1 MQEVP
6 ERDEQLS
13 TAAQAATTIE
23 SVLRAARS
31 RLDRLTA
38 AQAAREQAEGA
49 LIVDIRSEPARRA
62 EGEIPGALILERNVL
77 EWRLDPTSGSRIPEA
92 EDHALRAIIV
102 CPEGYVSSLA
112 AAGLQDIGLHR
123 ATDVIGGFAGWRAA
137 GFPVVRSVTRS
148 GVYVAAA
155 PSVISLDP
163 ARQQLIVD
171 GAPIAVT
178 RLEYRLLDE
187 LLRADGRVVTRE
199 ELRSSIG
206 DWPGSRS
213 RSVDLH
219 IHRIRRK
226 LGPRAALLE
235 TEWGVGFRLHATA
248 GTGHGPASDPGHG
261 TAPDAE
267 LDTAHGLARDEARPG
282 GGPPRIEPGAG
293 PDAGSGPLPGAGS
306 GTGSEL
312 GYEHDVEQ
320 PGTVHPFDPVEF
332 DVAGGGGA

>member
-1 MQEVP
+1 MQESP
-6 ERDEQLS
+6 ERDARTS
-13 TAAQAATTIE
+13 SAAQAATSIDA
-23 SVLRAARS
+23 VLRAARS
-31 RLDRLTA
+31 RLERLTA

-77 EWRLDPTSGSRIPEA
+77 EWRLDPTSGSRIAEA
-92 EDHALRAIIV
+92 ADHALRAIIV

-123 ATDVIGGFAGWRAA
+123 ATDVVGGFEAWRAGGFA
-137 GFPVVRSVTRS
+137 VVRSVTKS
-148 GVYVAAA
+148 GSYVAAA
-155 PSVISLDP
+155 PSVIGLDA

-171 GAPIAVT
+171 GAAIPVT

-226 LGPRAALLE
+226 LGARAALLE
-235 TEWGVGFRLHATA
+235 TAWGVGFRLRATA
-248 GTGHGPASDPGHG
+248 GPVEEPAPQAQPARHGRTGPARQA
-261 TAPDAE
+261 APDESAP
-267 LDTAHGLARDEARPG
+267 GYEAVH
-282 GGPPRIEPGAG
+282 
-293 PDAGSGPLPGAGS
+293 
-306 GTGSEL
+306 
-312 GYEHDVEQ
+312 EHDVEQ
-320 PGTVHPFDPVEF
+320 PGTVHPFDPVQF
-332 DVAGGGGA
+332 DVAGGGGP